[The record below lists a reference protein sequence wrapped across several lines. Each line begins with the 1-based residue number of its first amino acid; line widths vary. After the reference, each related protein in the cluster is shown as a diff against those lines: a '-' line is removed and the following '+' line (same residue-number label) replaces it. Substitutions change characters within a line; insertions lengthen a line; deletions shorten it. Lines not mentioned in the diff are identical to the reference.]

1 MATNEVFD
9 WRRADRRLYG
19 AAAVV
24 FVVVV
29 LAGFGRTYYLSSV
42 LGGPPVP
49 SLLVH
54 LHGIV
59 MAAWVLLFVGQV
71 WLIRTK
77 RARTHMT
84 LGAAGAVLAAL
95 VIVVGFFT
103 AAAAAKFGSASAPP
117 AFHPLSFMVV
127 PMTDILMF
135 AGLFGAAFYYRRQP
149 ASHKRLM
156 LLTAVNFLPPALA
169 RFPFDW
175 VQNAGPLFFFGVP
188 TLIAIGFLVMDR
200 LQTGRINRPYLVGA
214 AVLIASYPLRIA
226 VGMSDAWMSFAGWL
240 TTWAA

>member
-1 MATNEVFD
+1 MAVNEAFD
-9 WRRADRRLYG
+9 WRRADRRIY
-19 AAAVV
+19 AVV
-24 FVVVV
+24 SVLFVLAV
-29 LAGFGRTYYLSSV
+29 LAGFGRTYYLSGV
-42 LGGPPVP
+42 VGGPPVP

-54 LHGIV
+54 AHGIV

-84 LGAAGAVLAAL
+84 LGIVGAVLAAL

-103 AAAAAKFGSASAPP
+103 AVAAAKYGSASFPP
-117 AFHPLSFMVV
+117 EFQPLSFMVV
-127 PMTDILMF
+127 PMTDILLF
-135 AGLFGAAFYYRRQP
+135 AGLFGAAYYYRRQP

-156 LLTAVNFLPPALA
+156 LLTAINFLPPALA

-175 VQNAGPLFFFGVP
+175 VASAGPLFFFGVP
-188 TLIAIGFLVMDR
+188 TLIAVGFLVLDR

-214 AVLIASYPLRIA
+214 AVLIASYPLRIV
-226 VGMSDAWMSFAGWL
+226 VGMTDAWMSIAGWL